1 MNQTLTRY
9 RDTVGVV
16 LLKILDWFKYPA
28 LMPPVYD
35 YIGEAEPPPPK
46 EKPKPTFPQT
56 LSDLLDN
63 IEATFDTYKLKF
75 SPNSWLSRDEC
86 IGLRKLG
93 AHIPEDGIMGSKDD
107 VRSFLIEKNLVNA
120 KHKPA
125 MFLISAGN
133 TKDVDGTLK
142 CMFGIKHKKLPWH
155 VKRVEGT
162 PYVFGMAHKFMDN
175 LFWIYAWVVITPDNK
190 VVLCD
195 EMRLKPVKVL
205 NKGTYMRKEVG
216 MPELAY
222 SLNDGDVPK
231 DEVVKAAFVF
241 AFNYWVKR
249 ADRWSVSVSHRGE
262 RLTFGVDK
270 ENTKKY
276 FANRDKSVKTESG
289 RTKKIVHFVNEHER
303 MVKGKVSKVREH
315 IRGLSVFDW
324 SGYKCVVTAP
334 EFHYAASIKFDLAP
348 DLEGVDVEDVSK
360 GYMGMSKVGH
370 LLAQREDADSMRRH
384 T

>member
-1 MNQTLTRY
+1 
-9 RDTVGVV
+9 
-16 LLKILDWFKYPA
+16 
-28 LMPPVYD
+28 
-35 YIGEAEPPPPK
+35 
-46 EKPKPTFPQT
+46 
-56 LSDLLDN
+56 
-63 IEATFDTYKLKF
+63 
-75 SPNSWLSRDEC
+75 
-86 IGLRKLG
+86 
-93 AHIPEDGIMGSKDD
+93 
-107 VRSFLIEKNLVNA
+107 
-120 KHKPA
+120 
-125 MFLISAGN
+125 
-133 TKDVDGTLK
+133 
-142 CMFGIKHKKLPWH
+142 MFGIKHKKLPWH

-231 DEVVKAAFVF
+231 DEVVRAAFVF
-241 AFNYWVKR
+241 AFNYWVRR

-289 RTKKIVHFVNEHER
+289 LTKKIVHFVKAHDR
-303 MVKGKVSKVREH
+303 DYGGKITKVREH
-315 IRGLSVFDW
+315 IRGLNSFSW
-324 SGYKCVVTAP
+324 KGYQCLVSAP
-334 EFHYAASIKFDLAP
+334 EFQGLVTA
-348 DLEGVDVEDVSK
+348 ECDVSGIEEENIGTK
-360 GYMGMSKVGH
+360 DYIATSLLGLRLAAAEERMSI
-370 LLAQREDADSMRRH
+370 R
-384 T
+384 